1 MEWYEYVIAGA
12 AALGLLMLFYYGLF
26 GVRAHIGGE
35 EVSVEVVVR
44 AQGDAPELER
54 TLHAAAELAARCGAD
69 VRLVDCGL
77 DADAH
82 RRAEVCALREGV
94 PLDKS
99 GYTGG
104 EDGRL

>member
-26 GVRAHIGGE
+26 GVKTRIGGE
-35 EVSVEVVVR
+35 LVSVEVTVSAR
-44 AQGDAPELER
+44 GDAPELER

-77 DADAH
+77 DADAR

-99 GYTGG
+99 GYTEG